1 MLKIKGLTKKFGTR
15 VVLNNLDYTFPD
27 TGIVL
32 INGENGSGKTT
43 LLNLIT
49 LNDIN
54 FEGEIIF
61 GGLGI
66 KKMSDIEIQKLKN
79 KYIAYV
85 TQKNNLITFLSDEE
99 NEHID
104 ELKTYKEKKNNRNII
119 NNLSEGEQ
127 MICALNKA
135 VASDKKVYVF
145 DEVFSSLDEKNQTL
159 YFEKIK
165 ELAKKS
171 LVIIVSHFLN
181 SVDGIDTILKIKNG
195 NLYIIKDESTKNDS
209 IICDIKNVKSKFS
222 FKLFKKSFSSNKL
235 LKTLFLI
242 ISFCCLSFCVGGTGL
257 TLLRPG
263 VAICNEIKSL
273 PALYFQS
280 SSNNVNLIEE
290 NFKDDVTY
298 LKAYHFVI
306 TEEIDFP
313 IIDCILMDKN
323 ITDDKIHL
331 SEKYF
336 EYLQNNYSNIQ
347 SLDDLLVLDS
357 DEKADYEFVIDNNC
371 EKACFYAKFDES
383 NKKGFY
389 LWLNDSNRKNVF
401 EYINR
406 YYILF
411 DTPFGTILQKYDPY
425 SKEEKTV
432 NESLYTVKVIIE
444 AHLEFGRKKW
454 LIVLSILTIIS
465 FLMITSIL
473 LVSIRKNESRNIKIL
488 QKEGF
493 QRYEINAII
502 YGPYLLM
509 FLLCLL
515 IGKAISFYLYP
526 TTETFGTIIW
536 FVPENFFFYFLIFLG
551 IWSLS
556 YVLSKRSQKW
566 EI

>member
-1 MLKIKGLTKKFGTR
+1 MLKIKGLTKKFDTR

-54 FEGEIIF
+54 FDGEIIF
-61 GGLGI
+61 GGLDI
-66 KKMSDIEIQKLKN
+66 KKTSDIEIQKLKN
-79 KYIAYV
+79 KYITYV

-99 NEHID
+99 NEHLD
-104 ELKTYKEKKNNRNII
+104 ELKTYKGANKNRNII
-119 NNLSEGEQ
+119 NDLSEGEQ
-127 MICALNKA
+127 MICSLNKA
-135 VASDKKVYVF
+135 VASDKKLYVF
-145 DEVFSSLDEKNQTL
+145 DEVFSSLDEKNQIL
-159 YFEKIK
+159 YFGKIK

-181 SVDGIDTILKIKNG
+181 SVDRIDTILKIKNG
-195 NLYIIKDESTKNDS
+195 NLYIIKDESAKNDS
-209 IICDIKNVKSKFS
+209 IICDTKNVKSKFC
-222 FKLFKKSFSSNKL
+222 FKLFRKSFSSNKL

-280 SSNNVNLIEE
+280 NNNNVNLIEE
-290 NFKDDVTY
+290 NFKEDVTY

-331 SEKYF
+331 NEKYF
-336 EYLQNNYSNIQ
+336 EYLQSNYSNIQ
-347 SLDDLLVLDS
+347 SLDDLLVLDG
-357 DEKADYEFVIDNNC
+357 DEKADCEFVIDNNC
-371 EKACFYAKFDES
+371 EKAYFYAKFNES

-401 EYINR
+401 DYINR
-406 YYILF
+406 YFILF
-411 DTPFGTILQKYDPY
+411 DTPFGTTLQKYDPY
-425 SKEEKTV
+425 SKEEKAV
-432 NESLYTVKVIIE
+432 NESLYAVKIIIE
-444 AHLEFGRKKW
+444 GHLELGRKKW

-465 FLMITSIL
+465 FVMITSIL
-473 LVSIRKNESRNIKIL
+473 FVSIRKSESRNIKIL

-526 TTETFGTIIW
+526 TTDTVGTIIW
-536 FVPENFFFYFLIFLG
+536 FVPENFFFYFLIFFVV
-551 IWSLS
+551 WALS
-556 YVLSKRSQKW
+556 YVLSK
-566 EI
+566 